1 MSIILNENNIQS
13 PFQYNISE
21 NTFELLKRNGEL
33 ELNTDNIQVK
43 VFEGQRL
50 FCTDI
55 GYGIDGPLEEMEFL
69 INDIKVYPVLLDE
82 LEDLKTVEIKDNEIY
97 LIKND
102 INFKSIIFFPPSDLN
117 KNFKFNITTYSSTF
131 SSFMFDEIAKKLNTF
146 DINIP
151 IKNYYENTDYKV
163 NDIIKNNGYLYR
175 VFKDFTSDDTDYYL
189 KSNCNL
195 ITPFKKLE
203 LDTDYKANE
212 LIEYENNFFIVQE
225 DFSYNQASGPLTN
238 LNGLLKPLQDII
250 VWFDGIAKIYKNQI
264 IIKNNFSYI
273 VLEDIENPVWGN
285 IQKKIDYLNKASNTF
300 YDDTNS
306 GFGNN
311 TNTVQKAIE
320 KLKSGKQDSL
330 TAGNNI
336 NLNGSNISVIGGT
349 NKEYVTG
356 NNYYIDDLIIYDS
369 KLYKVNENFT
379 ATDWST
385 DRAKLTLIS
394 SGGGGATAAIDVS
407 FDNSKTNLDY
417 ISGYDF
423 PKFKTPIPDTI
434 NLVLYTGIARTIVK
448 QEDQSYRLQ
457 SNLNN
462 IASMFDLIAC
472 TGARHIAL
480 SIP

>member
-102 INFKSIIFFPPSDLN
+102 INFKSIIFFPPSD
-117 KNFKFNITTYSSTF
+117 Y
-131 SSFMFDEIAKKLNTF
+131 TF

-163 NDIIKNNGYLYR
+163 NDIIKYEGYLYR

-189 KSNCNL
+189 TSNCNL
-195 ITPFKKLE
+195 LTPFKKLE

-212 LIEYENNFFIVQE
+212 LIEYENNFLIVQK
-225 DFSYNQASGPLTN
+225 DFRYENKDEVLTD

-250 VWFDGIAKIYKNQI
+250 VWFDGIDKIYKNQI
-264 IIKNNFSYI
+264 IIKDNFSYI
-273 VLEDIENPVWGN
+273 VLE
-285 IQKKIDYLNKASNTF
+285 Y
-300 YDDTNS
+300 
-306 GFGNN
+306 
-311 TNTVQKAIE
+311 
-320 KLKSGKQDSL
+320 
-330 TAGNNI
+330 
-336 NLNGSNISVIGGT
+336 
-349 NKEYVTG
+349 
-356 NNYYIDDLIIYDS
+356 S
-369 KLYKVNENFT
+369 K
-379 ATDWST
+379 
-385 DRAKLTLIS
+385 
-394 SGGGGATAAIDVS
+394 
-407 FDNSKTNLDY
+407 
-417 ISGYDF
+417 
-423 PKFKTPIPDTI
+423 
-434 NLVLYTGIARTIVK
+434 
-448 QEDQSYRLQ
+448 
-457 SNLNN
+457 
-462 IASMFDLIAC
+462 
-472 TGARHIAL
+472 
-480 SIP
+480 